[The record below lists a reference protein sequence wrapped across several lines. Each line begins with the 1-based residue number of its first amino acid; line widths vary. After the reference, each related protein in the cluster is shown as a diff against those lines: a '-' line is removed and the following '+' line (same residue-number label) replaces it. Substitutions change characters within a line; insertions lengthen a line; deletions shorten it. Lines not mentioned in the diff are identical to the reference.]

1 MAIFFRGTGQPSSG
15 RSSPSLLRRI
25 RSDSSLR
32 PCPHDRDVDFIAVV
46 PNLWNT
52 LVEVAGQGS
61 VLHKK
66 HRIYLHPVSVATAP
80 ENYED
85 RLIEMYP
92 GAWHRLRLFAL
103 EAHDLALSKLE
114 ANRERDRDDV
124 QHLARAGYLDR
135 NVLQARYYDELRPNL
150 PTNEATHDLTLRL
163 WLEAYF

>member
-1 MAIFFRGTGQPSSG
+1 MTQVYGLARTTS
-15 RSSPSLLRRI
+15 
-25 RSDSSLR
+25 
-32 PCPHDRDVDFIAVV
+32 DVDFIAVV